1 MINKNKNQKTY
12 KRARYLAPQHG
23 PLTQLYLMIVFT
35 KIKFYLINQ

>member
-23 PLTQLYLMIVFT
+23 LLTIVL
-35 KIKFYLINQ
+35 KPDPVQ